1 MKKFIDIIL
10 PYKEI
15 FNKNKAS
22 AVSLTILNSFKF
34 SKFKKNIRIFGRFEK
49 NPLLKKNYFSL
60 KTNKFLNLGNNRS
73 LIKSYYNYTKKDNS
87 RKIIEI
93 HNRPIFFKYLIKK
106 KIKHPITIH
115 FHNDPT
121 KMKGS
126 STIKE
131 RHFIANNSAAV
142 YFVSKFIKKK
152 FCLSLNKKY
161 RNLHVIM
168 NGIQRTLKKKPK
180 KNKIILFVGRLIE
193 AKGIILFLNAIEKL
207 LNDNVNWRFLIVG
220 TIKPGYLIRKSYF
233 FLQSKTDRNGLII
246 IDKIQNLSK
255 KFKNLKHINFCSNKT
270 VQNYM
275 KKSSILV
282 APSIWEDPCPLTHIE
297 GLSNGCALIT
307 SARGGIPEIAQNN
320 AIMIKK
326 LSAQILYKKIKS
338 LIENKFLLK
347 KYHQLS
353 WNNYNLNIDKFVKK
367 QDFLRKEIFK
377 S

>member
-1 MKKFIDIIL
+1 MNKFIDIIL

-60 KTNKFLNLGNNRS
+60 KTNKILNFGNNRS
-73 LIKSYYNYTKKDNS
+73 LIRSYFNYTKNDNFK
-87 RKIIEI
+87 KIIEI

-106 KIKHPITIH
+106 KVTHPITIH

-126 STIKE
+126 STIQE
-131 RHFIANNSAAV
+131 RNFIASNSAAV
-142 YFVSKFIKKK
+142 YFVSKFIKEK
-152 FCLSLNKKY
+152 FCLNLKKKY
-161 RNLHVIM
+161 KNLHILM
-168 NGIQRTLKKKPK
+168 NGIQRTLKNKPQKK
-180 KNKIILFVGRLIE
+180 KIILFVGRLIE
-193 AKGIILFLNAIEKL
+193 AKGIILFLNAAEKL
-207 LNDNVNWRFLIVG
+207 LKENLKWRFLIIG
-220 TIKPGYLIRKSYF
+220 TIKPGYTINNSYF
-233 FLQSKTDRNGLII
+233 FLQSKTDQKGLMI
-246 IDKIQNLSK
+246 IDKIKTLSK
-255 KFKNLKHINFCSNKT
+255 KYKNLKHINFCNNKI

-297 GLSNGCALIT
+297 GLSNGCALVT
-307 SARGGIPEIAQNN
+307 STTGGIPEIARKK

-326 LSAQILYKKIKS
+326 LTCNVLYEKIKN
-338 LIENKFLLK
+338 LMTEKKLLN
-347 KYHQLS
+347 KYHNLA
-353 WNNYNLNIDKFVKK
+353 WKKYNLNIDKFVEK
-367 QDFLRKEIFK
+367 QDFIRTKIFK
-377 S
+377 N

>member
-22 AVSLTILNSFKF
+22 AVSLTILNSYKF

-49 NPLLKKNYFSL
+49 KPLLKKNYISL
-60 KTNKFLNLGNNRS
+60 KTNKFLNFGNNRS
-73 LIKSYYNYTKKDNS
+73 LIKSYYNYTKNDNS

-106 KIKHPITIH
+106 KTKHPITIH

-126 STIKE
+126 SSIKE
-131 RHFIANNSAAV
+131 RHFIANNAAAV
-142 YFVSKFIKKK
+142 YFVSKYIKKK
-152 FCLSLNKKY
+152 FCLGLNKKY
-161 RNLHVIM
+161 KNLYVIM

-180 KNKIILFVGRLIE
+180 KNKIILFVGRLIK

-207 LNDNVNWRFLIVG
+207 LNNNVNWQFLIVG

-233 FLQSKTDRNGLII
+233 SLQSKTDRDGLII

-255 KFKNLKHINFCSNKT
+255 KFKNLKHVNFCSNKT

-326 LSAQILYKKIKS
+326 ISAQILYKKIKS

>member
-1 MKKFIDIIL
+1 MNKFIDIIL

-60 KTNKFLNLGNNRS
+60 KTNKILNFGNNRS
-73 LIKSYYNYTKKDNS
+73 LIRSYFNYTKNDNFK
-87 RKIIEI
+87 KIIEI

-106 KIKHPITIH
+106 KVTHPITIH

-126 STIKE
+126 STIQE
-131 RHFIANNSAAV
+131 RNFIASNSAAV
-142 YFVSKFIKKK
+142 YFVSKFIKEK
-152 FCLSLNKKY
+152 FCLNLKKKY
-161 RNLHVIM
+161 KNLHILM
-168 NGIQRTLKKKPK
+168 NGIQRTLKNKPQKK
-180 KNKIILFVGRLIE
+180 KIILFVGRLIE
-193 AKGIILFLNAIEKL
+193 AKGIILFLNAAEKL
-207 LNDNVNWRFLIVG
+207 LKENLKWRFLIIG
-220 TIKPGYLIRKSYF
+220 TIKPGYTINKSYF
-233 FLQSKTDRNGLII
+233 FLQSKTDQKGLMI
-246 IDKIQNLSK
+246 IDKIKTLSK
-255 KFKNLKHINFCSNKT
+255 KYKNLKHINFCNNKI

-297 GLSNGCALIT
+297 GLSNGCALVT
-307 SARGGIPEIAQNN
+307 STTGGIPEIARKK

-326 LSAQILYKKIKS
+326 LTCNVLYEKIKN
-338 LIENKFLLK
+338 LMTEKKLLN
-347 KYHQLS
+347 KYHNLA
-353 WNNYNLNIDKFVKK
+353 WKKYNLNIDKFVEK
-367 QDFLRKEIFK
+367 QDFIRTKIFK
-377 S
+377 N